1 MARVCNNNLEMIRD
15 SVHCA
20 YKHRGVEQLVAR
32 RAHNPKVAGSSP
44 VPTTKQKPVLIRG
57 TGFSR
62 FPRWGSRSSWFP
74 PAFLPARFFPFIITS
89 LIIALFLVPGSLIQW
104 ERAEAGE
111 QLLSGID
118 SLEVTGCSDLKGLRV
133 GLITNAAARTKSGEQ
148 GYRMMLRQGV
158 LLRYLLSP
166 EHGFALDVEAGEK
179 AGGAVLSG
187 SLPVHSLYGASR
199 RPDPSLLREVDI
211 LVFDL
216 QDVGVRCYT
225 YISTMKYAME
235 ACSEA
240 GISFMVLDRPNPI
253 SPLGRGGFMLEPA
266 STSFVGS
273 LDVPFLHAMTV
284 GEIALF
290 IKKRYCPDL
299 SLRVVKMSGWDRG
312 RFGDQ
317 FSGYSFRSPSP
328 NIRSVEGAIL
338 YPATVFLEATNVS
351 EGRGTGHP
359 FMQFGAPF
367 IDGEQLALRL
377 NLYALPGVRFKA
389 VRFVPTSSKFK
400 GEECRG
406 VRLQVTDRDVF
417 DPFMTAS
424 VILSLLHNRYPQEFG
439 IDRHRTFF
447 DRLAGTPRF
456 REMIT
461 SGMTPRDIVA
471 ESRREAEGFRPLLL
485 YP

>member
-1 MARVCNNNLEMIRD
+1 M
-15 SVHCA
+15 
-20 YKHRGVEQLVAR
+20 EQLVAR

-44 VPTTKQKPVLIRG
+44 VPTTTEKPVLTRG
-57 TGFSR
+57 TGFSHFLPEGIR
-62 FPRWGSRSSWFP
+62 ARLFS
-74 PAFLPARFFPFIITS
+74 PAFSPA
-89 LIIALFLVPGSLIQW
+89 LISTVIAALMLLLLLVPGSLLLSGKVQ
-104 ERAEAGE
+104 AGE
-111 QLLSGID
+111 RLLSGID

-133 GLITNAAARTKSGEQ
+133 GLITNAAARTKSGEH
-148 GYRMMLRQGV
+148 GFRMMLRHGV

-187 SLPVHSLYGASR
+187 NLRVHSLYGASR
-199 RPDPSLLREVDI
+199 RPDPSLLREVDL

-235 ACSEA
+235 ACSDA
-240 GISFMVLDRPNPI
+240 GIPFMVLDRPNPV
-253 SPLGRGGFMLEPA
+253 SPLGRGGFMLEPS

-273 LDVPFLHAMTV
+273 VDVPFLHAMTV

-317 FSGYSFRSPSP
+317 FSGYRFRSPSP
-328 NIRSVEGAIL
+328 NIRSVDGAIL
-338 YPATVFLEATNVS
+338 YPATVFLEATDVS
-351 EGRGTGHP
+351 EGRGTGRP

-367 IDGEQLALRL
+367 IDAGVLAMRL
-377 NLYALPGVRFKA
+377 NAHALPGVCFKETG
-389 VRFVPTSSKFK
+389 FVPRSSKFK

-406 VRLQVTDRDVF
+406 VRLRVTDRAVF
-417 DPFMTAS
+417 DPFMSAA
-424 VILSLLHNRYPQEFG
+424 VILSELHALYPRELG
-439 IDRHRTFF
+439 LDRHRTFF

-461 SGMTPRDIVA
+461 TAVSPRDIVD
-471 ESRREAEGFRPLLL
+471 ESRREAEGFHPILL